1 MTDQS
6 SIVNLEATEL
16 ASLMKV
22 LPVSQDQVEP
32 FMARGDC
39 IDLVADGRYQG
50 TIGIRKLAPDFLAKL
65 RTAAAGSGEQNGRH
79 GIYLT
84 DREKTSFV
92 AYSALE
98 AMVRT

>member
-6 SIVNLEATEL
+6 TVVNLEATQL

-22 LPVSQDQVEP
+22 LPVSRDQIEP
-32 FMARGDC
+32 LMARNDC
-39 IDLVADGRYQG
+39 IDLVAGGRYQG
-50 TIGIRKLAPDFLAKL
+50 TIGIRKLAPDFLSKL
-65 RTAAAGSGEQNGRH
+65 RTAAASGQRNGRH

-84 DREKTSFV
+84 DGGRTSFV

-98 AMVRT
+98 VIART